1 MKPFKINRDSWHYRL
16 NMKFA
21 NSYGTSSWGRSVW
34 ENHHRDFCSYWRA
47 TVLRSLFAVLLTCFG
62 VFALVGLGSIIYQNP
77 IDFAIAFGLIVGFVA
92 TVIAGVALINYV
104 QDRIDS
110 RNRTYREPKP
120 EGLVAQRYRAY
131 KSRICPMIEYDK

>member
-1 MKPFKINRDSWHYRL
+1 
-16 NMKFA
+16 MKFA

-34 ENHHRDFCSYWRA
+34 ENRHRDFCSYWRA

-77 IDFAIAFGLIVGFVA
+77 VDFAIAFGLIVGFVA
-92 TVIAGVALINYV
+92 AVIAA
-104 QDRIDS
+104 

-120 EGLVAQRYRAY
+120 EGLIAQRYRAY

>member
-92 TVIAGVALINYV
+92 TVIAA
-104 QDRIDS
+104 

>member
-21 NSYGTSSWGRSVW
+21 NSWSNSSWGRDAW
-34 ENHHRDFCSYWRA
+34 EDSHRDFCSYWRA
-47 TVLRSLFAVLLTCFG
+47 TVFRSFFATLLTGIALFMTILLGTAIYQHPVDFAV
-62 VFALVGLGSIIYQNP
+62 
-77 IDFAIAFGLIVGFVA
+77 AFGIIVGFVVA
-92 TVIAGVALINYV
+92 VIAGVALINYT
-104 QDRIDS
+104 QDRMAN

-120 EGLVAQRYRAY
+120 EGLIAQRYRAY